1 MIKTIRLFQ
10 FILLFLS
17 SAAISQVT
25 TTFNYTGALDAY
37 TVPAGVA
44 GIRIE
49 VRGGQGGNDGGLGAI
64 MIGDFTVTPGEELTI
79 LVGGVGETEGLI
91 RSGGGGGSFVVN
103 ASDEPLII
111 AGGGGG
117 RAWSG
122 VGSPTFPGIDANTA
136 PNGNDGY
143 SMENGLGTGSD
154 ERLGYGG
161 TDGDGGG
168 GTGPDGPP
176 HAANGG
182 GFYTDGE
189 DGTCGLGG
197 KSFLAG
203 GAGGTGCSG
212 GPGGFGGG
220 GNGGNSG
227 GGGGG
232 GYSGGGGSYHNPT
245 NGGGGGS
252 LNEGANQDNSVGN
265 SGEGLVIITELC
277 SPLTVTVSETEV
289 CFGEEVT
296 ISATSESGDAVTWD
310 MGVED
315 GVAFVTDALGENTY
329 TGTTGNDDDCDA
341 VVTVMVNELPETYG
355 SLTSDDAGAGV
366 GAIDLLV
373 VGGTPGYTFDW
384 NNDGTGDFDDTEDLT
399 GLTSGTYS
407 VIAKDMNDCESVS
420 QSFYVGD
427 LAGLEGENQIN
438 LSVYPNPTNADLY
451 IQAEGAYLYNI
462 YALNGELLLSGAGN
476 DQELL
481 DLSELSNGV
490 YLLTLT
496 QVENATHIK
505 ITKQ

>member
-296 ISATSESGDAVTWD
+296 ISGTSESGDAVTWD

-315 GVAFVTDALGENTY
+315 GVAFVPESTGENVY
-329 TGTTGNDDDCDA
+329 TGSTGNDEDCGA
-341 VVTVMVNELPETYG
+341 TVSIMVYELPETFATTTPDNDG
-355 SLTSDDAGAGV
+355 IGIGE
-366 GAIDLLV
+366 IDLLV
-373 VGGTPGYTFDW
+373 TGGAPAYLFDW
-384 NNDGTGDFDDTEDLT
+384 DNDGTGDFDDMEDLT
-399 GLTSGTYS
+399 GLTTGTY
-407 VIAKDMNDCESVS
+407 VVVVRDANDCESVS
-420 QSFYVGD
+420 DSYFVSD
-427 LAGLEGENQIN
+427 LASLNANESSNIK
-438 LSVYPNPTNADLY
+438 VYPNPTVDLVNVQLPGDFDY
-451 IQAEGAYLYNI
+451 QLISLKGEVL
-462 YALNGELLLSGAGN
+462 LNGKSNNAVI
-476 DQELL
+476 L
-481 DLSELSNGV
+481 DIESFESGV
-490 YLLTLT
+490 YYLRLITESENTLI
-496 QVENATHIK
+496 ELIK
-505 ITKQ
+505 Q